1 MEWNNQ
7 NPDCVLP
14 TSSEDLVARS
24 GHLAPHSR
32 FSVSFTSLNEQ
43 RIAGRGRENAAFVH
57 DWNPDTI
64 MREKS
69 ADPVQR
75 SLPADNTGDDDFL
88 LSGLPESQHTYFLN
102 SDNLHSGID
111 RPDVS
116 WSRRVDPA
124 SPVSRLTG
132 PRNHGDVDTYLSVG
146 TSPDFPQSRND
157 VYSQSTAYQHLALP
171 GDQELN
177 GQPGNVPADQIIGLS
192 SDCTWSPYRI
202 SDTPGSEGAIFSPSS
217 WNGNVTWDENSL
229 LYSPSLGIASPG
241 LDLQMPLPRFSAPD
255 TETIS
260 RPPLSGP
267 ADLSVLNPE
276 AEVEGHHAYSDDHMS
291 APRAVG
297 VKHLQTVPS
306 DSKARELPDPNEGF
320 LDSRDAEEA
329 AYMAQQ
335 PSTLLIAAQSST
347 AAMPPY
353 QVGNEYHAVLRVS
366 MRRWIPVFRPPTE
379 SDHTEHYHQPNF
391 TYGQSLDI
399 HSNPAAFINP
409 ERSNDGSYL
418 SPSRPMMWYE
428 TSQAP
433 SEASQWHSFG
443 VGREQSVASMSI
455 DFSIQGVFNT
465 TAVEHPIGRPFQADA
480 LNAIVD
486 GIIARSTDVTAHISK
501 LESEVGLLKTE
512 WQKLVGKDPSRV
524 QATPEGQIGLQAS
537 ESDEEEEEI
546 FTSKAKDGTWKRSKS
561 IEVDIHGEV
570 ALAHVIRSFVRA
582 KESRMEDAAPSRDFV
597 RSRYSAQNPEN
608 IR

>member
-32 FSVSFTSLNEQ
+32 FSVSFTSLDEQ
-43 RIAGRGRENAAFVH
+43 SIAGRGRENAAFFQ

-64 MREKS
+64 MREEI

-75 SLPADNTGDDDFL
+75 SLPADNTADDDFL
-88 LSGLPESQHTYFLN
+88 LSGLPESQHTYFLS

-111 RPDVS
+111 RPNVS

-132 PRNHGDVDTYLSVG
+132 PQNHGDVDTYLSVG

-177 GQPGNVPADQIIGLS
+177 GQPGNIPADQIIGLS
-192 SDCTWSPYRI
+192 SNCTWSSYRI

-217 WNGNVTWDENSL
+217 WNGNATWDDDSL
-229 LYSPSLGIASPG
+229 LYSPSLGIVSPG
-241 LDLQMPLPRFSAPD
+241 LDLQMPLPRFSVPD
-255 TETIS
+255 TETIC

-276 AEVEGHHAYSDDHMS
+276 AEVEGNHAYSDDHMS
-291 APRAVG
+291 APPAVG

-306 DSKARELPDPNEGF
+306 DPKARELPDPNEGF

-347 AAMPPY
+347 SAMPPY
-353 QVGNEYHAVLRVS
+353 QVGNEYHAPSLNEEMDPS
-366 MRRWIPVFRPPTE
+366 LQASHTSE
-379 SDHTEHYHQPNF
+379 SDHTEHYYHPNF

-399 HSNPAAFINP
+399 LTNPAAFVKP
-409 ERSNDGSYL
+409 ARSSDGSYL
-418 SPSRPMMWYE
+418 SPNRPTMWYE

-433 SEASQWHSFG
+433 REASQWHSFG

-455 DFSIQGVFNT
+455 GFSIQGVFDT
-465 TAVEHPIGRPFQADA
+465 TAVEHPIGRPSQADA
-480 LNAIVD
+480 LNAIGDHFEAGPPV
-486 GIIARSTDVTAHISK
+486 SS
-501 LESEVGLLKTE
+501 
-512 WQKLVGKDPSRV
+512 
-524 QATPEGQIGLQAS
+524 ATPYPAKGEDSLGEEPDVSLSKNDSSPVMVSSQEEAENIQSQGQIRHFQG
-537 ESDEEEEEI
+537 
-546 FTSKAKDGTWKRSKS
+546 R
-561 IEVDIHGEV
+561 
-570 ALAHVIRSFVRA
+570 
-582 KESRMEDAAPSRDFV
+582 
-597 RSRYSAQNPEN
+597 
-608 IR
+608 